1 MSEQGFGFRT
11 IIEKERLMGMSFEA
25 LNFLL
30 MQVSELPA
38 SAQREDYIGLIMEVM
53 RERADNPYGLS
64 DEIIQ
69 SEKEDF
75 DENYCGNVIDFAEDS
90 VPESPLFSAS
100 SQKISKKKPLP
111 RVLRG
116 AAIAAVIAVL
126 FCCVVSAFRGNT
138 SRIFAKWGNGT
149 LTFYPEEHYLGQS
162 GQNTFRE
169 LKKELRQHTSL
180 SLVPDYDPRG
190 TTFESLETDILS
202 KWATV
207 TAAYSHESGGIYFH
221 YTLFESCED
230 LPAIEL
236 QINDRETTVH
246 TVGGTRY
253 YISRNID
260 AVNVV
265 WFADTIMCTIWGD
278 FTIEEAIQMVDSMNR
293 E

>member
-53 RERADNPYGLS
+53 GERADNPYGLS
-64 DEIIQ
+64 DEMIQ

-190 TTFESLETDILS
+190 TTFESLETDTSRKDTSIS
-202 KWATV
+202 AVYT
-207 TAAYSHESGGIYFH
+207 HDSGYISFNYHFFG
-221 YTLFESCED
+221 SNED
-230 LPAIEL
+230 LPFIEI
-236 QINDRETTVH
+236 QINDRETTVY
-246 TVGGTRY
+246 TAGGNRY
-253 YISRNID
+253 YISKNLDTVNI
-260 AVNVV
+260 V

-278 FTIEEAIQMVDSMNR
+278 FTMEEAIQMVDSMNR